1 MKTKDLAWRRETVK
15 MKSYLVEQRHQLS
28 SLHREIIL
36 VLGMVAVQNNEL
48 AEGVFEERMNLW

>member
-48 AEGVFEERMNLW
+48 AE

>member
-1 MKTKDLAWRRETVK
+1 MKTKDLAWRSETV
-15 MKSYLVEQRHQLS
+15 KSYLVEQRHQLS